1 MSDVLVGA
9 LVYPAGTLPRPTL
22 ESSLTALT
30 ESLVDSVMAAIR
42 SASLEELLGERR
54 ERPTRARRRVRE
66 DRITALAPTA
76 PAPDDTPTEAHEEIT
91 DPQML
96 LALGTAPPLVDEA
109 PQPFPEFEEPSS
121 GPQLRLRDNETVARV
136 SNAGVVIRRAR
147 QA

>member
-1 MSDVLVGA
+1 
-9 LVYPAGTLPRPTL
+9 
-22 ESSLTALT
+22 LT

-42 SASLEELLGERR
+42 SASLEELLGERHG
-54 ERPTRARRRVRE
+54 RPTRARRRVRE

-76 PAPDDTPTEAHEEIT
+76 PAPDDTPTETHGEIT

-96 LALGTAPPLVDEA
+96 LALGAAPPLVDEA
-109 PQPFPEFEEPSS
+109 PPALPEFEEPSS